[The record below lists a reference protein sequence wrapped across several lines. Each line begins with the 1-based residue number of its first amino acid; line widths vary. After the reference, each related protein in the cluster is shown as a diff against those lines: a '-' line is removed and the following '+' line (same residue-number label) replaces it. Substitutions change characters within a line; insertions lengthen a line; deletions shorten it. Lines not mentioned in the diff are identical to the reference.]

1 MSGNAGGGF
10 SLFDSSDNNTLTKN
24 TADGNAGGGFD
35 FDHSSNNTLAG
46 NTASYNVNGGFSLY
60 YSSNN
65 TLAGNTAN
73 DTQIASGFYLLASN
87 DSTLSGNTAN
97 GNAKY
102 GYYDTTAGLG
112 TAGTANFYTNDISK
126 GNGIRGSNPGGL
138 GTPQP

>member
-1 MSGNAGGGF
+1 VSGNAGGGF

-35 FDHSSNNTLAG
+35 FDH
-46 NTASYNVNGGFSLY
+46 
-60 YSSNN
+60 SSNN

-126 GNGIRGSNPGGL
+126 GNGIRGSNPGGI